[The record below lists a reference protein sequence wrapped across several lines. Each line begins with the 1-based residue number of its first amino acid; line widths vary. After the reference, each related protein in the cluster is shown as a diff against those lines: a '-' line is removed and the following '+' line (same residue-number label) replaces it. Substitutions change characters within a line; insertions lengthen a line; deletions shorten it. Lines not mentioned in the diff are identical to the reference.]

1 MQHHMLLNLFV
12 NFLPLVSEA
21 ILRAKM
27 PPKRPKSAI
36 SSAGSKGRAK
46 GKKSQSPTLVEKP
59 GHPEDIFPMVLT
71 SATQELFGC
80 LADEDV
86 TGESPY
92 KLLKKDDIIQDI
104 KTRAAVSDFS
114 PVKQIVL
121 DYPEDELLLVYD
133 RDFTY
138 EQCFYLV
145 LTPEAKDRILNPP
158 EPETSQVLENVVNKT
173 PEPKEWISLGS
184 ELEIDEESI
193 KETREKLWYKFS
205 RVRRK
210 FGVPVC
216 FSDRNTAD
224 AKDGYLE
231 CASYQDSRFSIKQM
245 QRDCGMQAV
254 PRLQSSSAQTQWK
267 FQRNIFTQYVPRE
280 LSDEEKENI
289 LQFES
294 LNNFCN
300 SVTPRVLQAL
310 QQEEIMNGFFDDWKA
325 LGAAAEDGDWSGK
338 VSEGLMLYQAFTDQK
353 YTKDKKISSI
363 NWHPTIYGVLA
374 VALTEQKEER
384 TKDSTT
390 FVVTP
395 SVILFYSFSDP
406 SIPQLLLECPDDIFA
421 FEFCPSDPN
430 IIVGGCINGQV
441 VLWDIS
447 AHVTHLLGT
456 QPGSKKVSV
465 STDTFDLDDNQENKT
480 PVVRYCAVSALES
493 RHKAPIT
500 DVQWLP
506 PTFEV
511 TRSGLPVENKYNISV
526 QVVTCSPDCTIMF
539 WDLRMQRL
547 LSHSATDRKQSVDQ
561 KTQMT
566 PYSVPDTFKHLDRTW
581 KPLFRVSLP
590 KIDTSG
596 EYAPLKFSLEHYT
609 CNGNTGRTT
618 EEDNENDDGD
628 SSKVIPDYSQLRV
641 PSAKTATI
649 LEDVNTKLYIGTE
662 DGEIV
667 HTDWKLE
674 KDDSGRLQSAK
685 PLHCFNIHHWL
696 VNTVQRS
703 PFYKDIIL
711 TTGGWNFAIW
721 KEGVMDGP
729 IVLSPSSEQVC
740 TSGCWSLSRPA
751 VFFIGKDDGSIEVW
765 NLMEKTSEPAQVHAH
780 ITNAKIT
787 CIKPWTASSKQH
799 FLTVTDDIGMVR
811 VLEIPKV
818 LYVPTRNESLSVKKY
833 FELEEERLND
843 FLKREELWAQQKRE
857 AEELKRKTEP
867 DKPAKSLEV
876 NEEVNMK
883 EYKDYMTLEESILK
897 GIGLWPAAADK
908 QNT

>member
-1 MQHHMLLNLFV
+1 
-12 NFLPLVSEA
+12 
-21 ILRAKM
+21 
-27 PPKRPKSAI
+27 
-36 SSAGSKGRAK
+36 
-46 GKKSQSPTLVEKP
+46 
-59 GHPEDIFPMVLT
+59 MVLT

-254 PRLQSSSAQTQWK
+254 PRLQSSSAQTQWY
-267 FQRNIFTQYVPRE
+267 RNIFTQYVPRE

-465 STDTFDLDDNQENKT
+465 KNKT

-581 KPLFRVSLP
+581 KPLFRVLQ
-590 KIDTSG
+590 G
-596 EYAPLKFSLEHYT
+596 LRVHYKT
-609 CNGNTGRTT
+609 H
-618 EEDNENDDGD
+618 
-628 SSKVIPDYSQLRV
+628 SKVIPDYSQLRV

-662 DGEIV
+662 VKIP
-667 HTDWKLE
+667 TNKINNI
-674 KDDSGRLQSAK
+674 KQCAK

-818 LYVPTRNESLSVKKY
+818 LYVPTRNEVRQSNHLSCTH
-833 FELEEERLND
+833 F
-843 FLKREELWAQQKRE
+843 
-857 AEELKRKTEP
+857 
-867 DKPAKSLEV
+867 
-876 NEEVNMK
+876 K
-883 EYKDYMTLEESILK
+883 EYYCCLFTYYYVKRNNNVLGE
-897 GIGLWPAAADK
+897 GCK
-908 QNT
+908 QNPALQHIYCIDTKPVHI